1 MCKSLK
7 ILFLS
12 NRGLLPIKDGHTRR
26 SYNILKGLAETNQV
40 YFLSFYETP
49 EEIEPRNVK
58 ELESFCYKVEFH
70 PAPSKKISIP
80 MLMRLIRSL
89 FSIDP
94 YTIWRHYSKSFSKRV
109 NDLISTE
116 GFDLIH
122 CDILPLAYTVR
133 NKNGIFRSITDH
145 DVSYLKCMRMG
156 KQGWN
161 IPLKSFLY
169 LESWKLKRL
178 ESKMFT
184 QVDLG
189 VTVSELDKKI
199 LQTLCPGGK
208 FVVVENGVE
217 TEKFKPSNEK
227 VETNK
232 LVWVGGF
239 DHFPNKQGM
248 HYFLENIYQ
257 RIKQRLPEI
266 RLDIVGGG
274 IPEKLKKLCK
284 GDASIKLLG
293 YVEDPL
299 PYIQKATVFIS
310 PILSGGGTRLKILEA
325 MSAGKAIV
333 TTSIGCEGIDGTD
346 GKHFIVADK
355 PNDFCDAILRVINEP
370 DLRKMLASNARHL
383 AETFYDWKIIVGKLS
398 NTYLHS
404 FCKK

>member
-26 SYNILKGLAETNQV
+26 SYNILKGLAEKNQV
-40 YFLSFYETP
+40 YFLSFYEAL
-49 EEIEPRNVK
+49 EEIEPRIVEEYK
-58 ELESFCYKVEFH
+58 SFCNKVEFH

-80 MLMRLIRSL
+80 MLIRLMRSL

-94 YTIWRHYSKSFSKRV
+94 YTIWRHYSKSFLKRV
-109 NDLISTE
+109 DELISSGE
-116 GFDLIH
+116 FDLVH
-122 CDILPLAYTVR
+122 CDILPLGYAVR

-145 DVSYLKCMRMG
+145 DVSYLKCLRMG

-178 ESKMFT
+178 ENKIFT

-189 VTVSELDKKI
+189 ITVSELDKKI
-199 LQTLCPGGK
+199 LQKLCPGRK

-217 TEKFKPSNEK
+217 TEKFKPTNEK
-227 VETNK
+227 IETNK

-239 DHFPNKQGM
+239 DNFPNKQGM
-248 HYFLENIYQ
+248 YYFLENIYPV
-257 RIKQRLPEI
+257 IKRRLPDV

-274 IPEKLKKLCK
+274 ITEKIRDLCK
-284 GDASIKLLG
+284 SDPSIRLLG
-293 YVEDPL
+293 YVVDPL

-333 TTSIGCEGIDGTD
+333 TTSIGSEGIDGIN
-346 GKHFIVADK
+346 GIHFIIADT
-355 PNDFCDAILRVINEP
+355 PEGFSDAVLKVINNAE
-370 DLRKMLASNARHL
+370 LREMLGNNARKFV
-383 AETFYDWKIIVGKLS
+383 ATIYDWEIITGKL
-398 NTYLHS
+398 NQTYTQLCHS
-404 FCKK
+404 